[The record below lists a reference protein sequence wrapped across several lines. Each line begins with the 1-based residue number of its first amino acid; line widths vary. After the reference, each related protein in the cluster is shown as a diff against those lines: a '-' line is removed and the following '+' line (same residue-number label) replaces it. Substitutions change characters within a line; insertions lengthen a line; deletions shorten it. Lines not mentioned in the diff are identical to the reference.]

1 MRKES
6 GMKRLALF
14 LILTALLL
22 TSGCVS
28 ISLTQVETAGD
39 TVLPES
45 TVPVPPAPVGDSRAD
60 RAQRITLYFISMDM
74 QQLIPLSRSIRLM
87 GDESAAEKALELLLE
102 STGTDSLLPVAP
114 AGTRLRALEISQ
126 GIATVDL
133 SVDALTLNAQELIW
147 LKAAVVNTLIG
158 LDGIKQ
164 VNVLIDGKE
173 ESGTGLPNGTL
184 RFVSETLT
192 ALWAQQQVDAQRFEE
207 NPAAAQI
214 LRTFTLYFGTQD
226 QGRLLPELRE
236 LVLER
241 DPAATLLEALRRG
254 SDKGSRRV
262 IPGSAM
268 TSCAPERLTLED
280 GRRVIRLSFPGQ
292 IKAQLETAGIPAW
305 QMYASLSY
313 TLCRALPRVDG
324 IMVCIDGNPL
334 TRVQGPQGMLHFEGG
349 IMIPA
354 AFNDVVATMSTLY
367 YADDSGMLT
376 PVRRPMD
383 CRSATAPRILLCSLM
398 EAPGAGMLSVMP
410 EGVSEADIIG
420 IRLED
425 GCALVN
431 LSGNF
436 YRLCQG
442 MSRQQERL
450 LIYAMV
456 NTLCELE
463 AVDRVRFYVGDQ
475 TVESLAGWIYLGT
488 ELMPNPGLIRRPS

>member
-1 MRKES
+1 
-6 GMKRLALF
+6 MKRLALW
-14 LILTALLL
+14 LLLAALLL

-28 ISLTQVETAGD
+28 VSLTKVETAGD

-45 TVPVPPAPVGDSRAD
+45 TAPVPPAPIGDSRAD

-114 AGTRLRALEISQ
+114 AGTRLRFLEISQ
-126 GIATVDL
+126 GIATVNL

-173 ESGTGLPNGTL
+173 ESGAGLPNGTL

-192 ALWAQQQVDAQRFEE
+192 ALWAQQQADAQRFEE

-226 QGRLLPELRE
+226 QSRLLPELRE
-236 LVLER
+236 LVLADGE
-241 DPAATLLEALRRG
+241 PAVTLFEALRRG
-254 SDKGSRRV
+254 SDTGSRRV

-268 TSCAPERLTLED
+268 PSCTPERLTLED
-280 GRRVIRLSFPGQ
+280 GRRVIRFSFPVQ

-324 IMVCIDGNPL
+324 IMVCIDGDPL
-334 TRVQGPQGMLHFEGG
+334 TGVQGPQGRLHFDGG
-349 IMIPA
+349 IMTPA

-376 PVRRPMD
+376 PVRWSMD
-383 CRSATAPRILLCSLM
+383 CKSATAPRTLLCSLM
-398 EAPGAGMLSVMP
+398 EAPGTGLLPVMP
-410 EGVSEADIIG
+410 EGVSEADITG
-420 IRLED
+420 IRVED

-450 LIYAMV
+450 LVYAMV

-463 AVDRVRFYVGDQ
+463 DVDRVRFYVSDQ

-488 ELMPNPGLIRRPS
+488 ELMPNPGLIRRAS